1 MVVHDIAAAA
11 LVLSLQLALDNVQ
24 GLCVQLRERER
35 KGRERERECVCEGKI
50 KKEMISLKIS
60 T

>member
-1 MVVHDIAAAA
+1 VVVHDIAAAA

-35 KGRERERECVCEGKI
+35 GGEGGREKESVCERKI
-50 KKEMISLKIS
+50 KKEMISLK
-60 T
+60 

>member
-1 MVVHDIAAAA
+1 VVVHDIAAAA

-35 KGRERERECVCEGKI
+35 ERGGEGGREKESVCERKI
-50 KKEMISLKIS
+50 KKEMISLK
-60 T
+60 